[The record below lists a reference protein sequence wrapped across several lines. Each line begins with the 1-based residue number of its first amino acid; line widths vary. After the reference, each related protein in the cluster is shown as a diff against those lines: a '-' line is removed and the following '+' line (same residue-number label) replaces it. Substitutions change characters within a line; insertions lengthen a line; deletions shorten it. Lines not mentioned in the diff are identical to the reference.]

1 MASTYR
7 SKLLSSTM
15 VPMLVGV
22 ALVGASISGSEA
34 NPMAQPRPGAT
45 QLAQACGACNPCDP
59 CAAANPCNPCAAGAG
74 AAYVMACAVPRLMAA
89 ATNPCNPCN
98 PCGAALIRAAANPC
112 NPCAA
117 ANPCAV
123 AALANPCAAANPCN
137 PCAAANPCAVK
148 AVANPCAA
156 ANPCNPCAAANPCAV
171 AALANPCN
179 PCAAANPCNPCGAA
193 NPCAA
198 AGAVKLTNA
207 EAGAAWDCMMPNLEA
222 AYSKSG
228 HPSAMAFADWSAFGT
243 VAYASGTH
251 GNRYVQNL
259 ANGIAK
265 VAYGKYED
273 VGKAPAGSQI
283 AKPSIVVTGNGE
295 VGVGPLFLMEK
306 MRENFNNP
314 SGDWRYTMIMPDGTI
329 FGETLGQGT
338 ANVQFCA
345 DCHGA
350 VAASQDNLFF
360 LPKEVRVMAN

>member
-1 MASTYR
+1 
-7 SKLLSSTM
+7 
-15 VPMLVGV
+15 
-22 ALVGASISGSEA
+22 
-34 NPMAQPRPGAT
+34 
-45 QLAQACGACNPCDP
+45 
-59 CAAANPCNPCAAGAG
+59 
-74 AAYVMACAVPRLMAA
+74 
-89 ATNPCNPCN
+89 
-98 PCGAALIRAAANPC
+98 
-112 NPCAA
+112 
-117 ANPCAV
+117 
-123 AALANPCAAANPCN
+123 
-137 PCAAANPCAVK
+137 
-148 AVANPCAA
+148 
-156 ANPCNPCAAANPCAV
+156 
-171 AALANPCN
+171 
-179 PCAAANPCNPCGAA
+179 
-193 NPCAA
+193 
-198 AGAVKLTNA
+198 
-207 EAGAAWDCMMPNLEA
+207 MPNLEA

>member
-1 MASTYR
+1 MASTYKAR
-7 SKLLSSTM
+7 LLSSTV

-22 ALVGASISGSEA
+22 ALVGASISGPEA
-34 NPMAQPRPGAT
+34 NPMAQPRSGAT

-89 ATNPCNPCN
+89 AVNPCNPCAVAALAN
-98 PCGAALIRAAANPC
+98 PCNPCAAANPC

-123 AALANPCAAANPCN
+123 AALANPCD
-137 PCAAANPCAVK
+137 PCAA
-148 AVANPCAA
+148 
-156 ANPCNPCAAANPCAV
+156 
-171 AALANPCN
+171 ANPCN

-207 EAGAAWDCMMPNLEA
+207 EAGAVWDCMLPNLQA

-228 HPSAMAFADWSAFGT
+228 HPSAMAFADWSVFGT
-243 VAYASGTH
+243 VAYASVTH
-251 GNRYVQNL
+251 GNRYVQNM

-306 MRENFNNP
+306 MHENFNDP

-350 VAASQDNLFF
+350 VAESQDNLFF
-360 LPKEVRVMAN
+360 LPKDFRVMAN